1 MAVKASKQKCKDPL
15 FSFLSN
21 IESYQICCSDNNFA
35 DSAVSTI
42 KDDKQV
48 DDEDDD
54 VDENIPYATNGEDLV
69 EASHENTDGTIV
81 LTDDGEYSNI
91 TLHYIHSYST
101 LISINICILFVQM
114 IFVARSPIFARI
126 FAKIPLTPTNAVV
139 GQAILWMII
148 MWPVHWLTKKMV
160 TSVPTDM
167 LWTNFKESV

>member
-54 VDENIPYATNGEDLV
+54 VDEDIPHATNGEDLV

-91 TLHYIHSYST
+91 TLHYICTFIQYF
-101 LISINICILFVQM
+101 N
-114 IFVARSPIFARI
+114 
-126 FAKIPLTPTNAVV
+126 KY
-139 GQAILWMII
+139 
-148 MWPVHWLTKKMV
+148 
-160 TSVPTDM
+160 
-167 LWTNFKESV
+167 